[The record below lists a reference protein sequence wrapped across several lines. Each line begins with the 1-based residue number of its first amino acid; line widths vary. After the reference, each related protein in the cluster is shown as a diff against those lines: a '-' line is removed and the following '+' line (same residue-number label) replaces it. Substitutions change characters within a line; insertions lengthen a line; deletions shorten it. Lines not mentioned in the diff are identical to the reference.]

1 MYVDNQVVRTHN
13 PVLKELLKTSAADR
27 EKFQKLNN
35 LRLELYLHIDVINNW
50 INEKHKLLLYLD

>member
-1 MYVDNQVVRTHN
+1 VYVDNQVVRTHN